1 MKFAIEASFSLGYEL
16 SFCLNLTIFYGKK
29 TTVSNSTPC
38 NDKRFLGLH

>member
-16 SFCLNLTIFYGKK
+16 SFCLSLTFFYGKK
-29 TTVSNSTPC
+29 TTVSSSTPC